1 MTNIRSWLPAEAI
14 QRGVRGVPM
23 RASIR
28 DWASSWFAA
37 GQAAVGQADVTGDP
51 VATTEPGKARGTC
64 WQLADGVVLAL
75 ATDAEARIAAAMFGA
90 PDDPALLTAADRAA
104 LDATAEACIADLRV
118 RLASALR
125 LSGDAWR
132 GGAPDDG
139 LSAPWWSWRV
149 SDGRG
154 STLLEIGLSEELIVR
169 RVRAMLAPVP
179 DPRDLSSFAAALS
192 DQVVAVSAL
201 VGRSRLTTTELAG
214 LARGDVL
221 VLDRDLDK
229 PANIAIEH
237 RPKSLFCTV
246 DRDDDRLQLTI
257 V

>member
-1 MTNIRSWLPAEAI
+1 MTQSRLWLPAEAI
-14 QRGVRGVPM
+14 RRGVGDVPI
-23 RASIR
+23 RASVR

-37 GQAAVGQADVTGDP
+37 GQMDVTGDP
-51 VATTEPGKARGTC
+51 MATSGPGKAAGTC

-90 PDDPALLTAADRAA
+90 PDDPTSLTAADRAA
-104 LDATAEACIADLRV
+104 LDGAAEACIADLRA

-125 LSGDAWR
+125 LGGGAWR

-139 LSAPWWSWRV
+139 PPFWWSWRV
-149 SDGRG
+149 SDRGG
-154 STLLEIGLSEELIVR
+154 STLLEIALSEELMVR
-169 RVRAMLAPVP
+169 RVRGALAPAP
-179 DPRDLSSFAAALS
+179 APRDLSSFAVALS
-192 DQVVAVSAL
+192 DQDVAISAL

-221 VLDRDLDK
+221 VLDRDLDT
-229 PANIAIEH
+229 PADIAVEH
-237 RPKSLFCTV
+237 RPKSLRCTV
-246 DRDDDRLQLTI
+246 DRHDDRLQLTI

>member
-1 MTNIRSWLPAEAI
+1 MTDIRSWLPAEAI
-14 QRGVRGVPM
+14 QRGVRDVPM
-23 RASIR
+23 RASVR
-28 DWASSWFAA
+28 DWASSWFAL
-37 GQAAVGQADVTGDP
+37 GQAAAGQVDVTGDP

-104 LDATAEACIADLRV
+104 LDAAAEACIADLRA

-125 LSGDAWR
+125 LGGGAWR
-132 GGAPDDG
+132 GGTPDG
-139 LSAPWWSWRV
+139 FPAPWWTWRV
-149 SDGRG
+149 ADRGG
-154 STLLEIGLSEELIVR
+154 STLLEIALSEELIAR
-169 RVRAMLAPVP
+169 RVRAALAPAP
-179 DPRDLSSFAAALS
+179 APRDLSSFAAALS

-229 PANIAIEH
+229 PADIAVEH
-237 RPKSLFCTV
+237 RPKSLRCTV
-246 DRDDDRLQLTI
+246 DRRDDRLQLTI